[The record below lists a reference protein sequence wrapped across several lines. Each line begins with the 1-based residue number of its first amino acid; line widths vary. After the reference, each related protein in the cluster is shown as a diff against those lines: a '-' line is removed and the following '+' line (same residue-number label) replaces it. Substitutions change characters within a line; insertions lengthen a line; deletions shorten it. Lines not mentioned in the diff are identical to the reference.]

1 MAEEVIVEGGGD
13 LNGAKFANAAT
24 EATLLKL
31 IEEIKKV
38 NGTAAANKV
47 AGVAASA
54 GLDPAIISEV
64 NQEHSKL
71 YKNGQKLGA
80 SYGALSNVADSVA
93 VGFKNVA
100 AAAQEITSGTGNV
113 SGVLAQFGRLP
124 GLLGLVF
131 QGMSSL
137 ASYQENLLKT
147 YQDLTR
153 AGANFGGSLT
163 DMRQAASNAY
173 LTLDQFSNLVK
184 NNSESF
190 ARMGSTVDQGL
201 KSFVKLSNEFVGSPL
216 GRQLRNLGMTTE
228 EINEEMIKYIAAT
241 GGRSKKELENTDAL
255 KKSTTEYLTELD
267 ALTKFTGISKK
278 KLEEEQKKAQ
288 MNEAFQR
295 KMANM
300 DEAERAKLKA
310 AYDKAAASGIAGATD
325 LVMSAAL
332 GLPPVT
338 EAAQTL
344 SGVAPQTAEALTDMT
359 KTAITAGTTQQQ
371 VTDKFGR
378 VLTTAS
384 DQAKRFGQT
393 GDALALQQGKY
404 QQVVGSLIGVENKL
418 RAKGITDEATLQKEL
433 AKAYDEQIK
442 QQESQAA
449 DAVKTQE
456 AMQKLG
462 QLILEKI
469 LPIVEKLFAVFNPVV
484 TFFAKT
490 LTAIG
495 RIPYAFEILGAGLLA
510 LIAVIG
516 VAKARAAVLAV
527 SGGARAG
534 GVGGVLDVL
543 GGRPAAPGT
552 GPIVPPAANRGVPTP
567 VIPPGGGAGA
577 ATAGRAAGIVGS
589 IGNAVKGIG
598 VGVGGAI
605 RGILKGL
612 ASGLQAMANPKVM
625 LGSVSLGLL
634 AGSLYISAK
643 AFKEFTDVSWKDV
656 AAGTVAIGLL
666 AAGAAALS
674 FIAPAIFIGSA
685 AIAALGASIWVLA
698 KGLSAFPT
706 GVIEGLMAPFNAL
719 GKIVGTVFESIGG
732 MLSSL
737 LDGIKS
743 IFGTVWN
750 VISWPFKQIGSLVSS
765 IFDGVT
771 SVISGVLNIVKTVF
785 GAIWDVISW
794 PFKQIGKA
802 VSAAFDGIK
811 SIASGLFDGIKSI
824 FGTVWDVVSWPFKQ
838 IGNLVSSIFGGVTTA
853 ASSLLDGIKSIFGTV
868 WDVISWPFKQI
879 GSLVSG
885 AFDNIGSIFSGL
897 TNTVKSVFDAIW
909 NVMSWPFKQLAS
921 IISAPFETMS
931 GVIKSFGD
939 LVTGVFKW
947 IFDKISNVLGM
958 IKGAASAVA
967 KLFGFGKD
975 KPETEAK
982 KDSSINDSL
991 SKAASL
997 LLDAAKSLKLSAD
1010 LLASNIKMPLQP
1022 GTLKAGI
1029 FDKDQKN
1036 NDTKQAKQKI
1046 PDEYQKLLD
1055 NNIYSFAKS
1064 LFGGTQKTELL
1075 DKEKLSPIN
1084 QSALKYVAAGPMTE
1098 KPKPTISTISESFAK
1113 PNPAIKD
1120 KKFDEV
1126 SGLDSLMPDK
1136 SLTDGSLKGLELLKT
1151 ELQTLNKQS
1160 AEMLRYLRETAEYA
1174 KRNVDATS
1182 SLGGDL
1188 FKF

>member
-490 LTAIG
+490 LTTIG

-824 FGTVWDVVSWPFKQ
+824 FGTVWDV
-838 IGNLVSSIFGGVTTA
+838 
-853 ASSLLDGIKSIFGTV
+853 
-868 WDVISWPFKQI
+868 ISWPFKQI

>member
-490 LTAIG
+490 LTTIG

-737 LDGIKS
+737 L
-743 IFGTVWN
+743 
-750 VISWPFKQIGSLVSS
+750 
-765 IFDGVT
+765 
-771 SVISGVLNIVKTVF
+771 
-785 GAIWDVISW
+785 
-794 PFKQIGKA
+794 
-802 VSAAFDGIK
+802 
-811 SIASGLFDGIKSI
+811 DGIKSI

>member
-359 KTAITAGTTQQQ
+359 RTAITAGTTQQQ

-552 GPIVPPAANRGVPTP
+552 GPIVPPAANRGVTTP

-737 LDGIKS
+737 L
-743 IFGTVWN
+743 
-750 VISWPFKQIGSLVSS
+750 
-765 IFDGVT
+765 
-771 SVISGVLNIVKTVF
+771 
-785 GAIWDVISW
+785 
-794 PFKQIGKA
+794 
-802 VSAAFDGIK
+802 
-811 SIASGLFDGIKSI
+811 DGIKSI

>member
-359 KTAITAGTTQQQ
+359 RTAITAGTTQQQ

-490 LTAIG
+490 LTTIG

-552 GPIVPPAANRGVPTP
+552 GPIVPPAANRGVTTP

-737 LDGIKS
+737 L
-743 IFGTVWN
+743 
-750 VISWPFKQIGSLVSS
+750 
-765 IFDGVT
+765 
-771 SVISGVLNIVKTVF
+771 
-785 GAIWDVISW
+785 
-794 PFKQIGKA
+794 
-802 VSAAFDGIK
+802 
-811 SIASGLFDGIKSI
+811 DGIKSI

>member
-490 LTAIG
+490 LTTIG

-737 LDGIKS
+737 LDGIK
-743 IFGTVWN
+743 
-750 VISWPFKQIGSLVSS
+750 
-765 IFDGVT
+765 
-771 SVISGVLNIVKTVF
+771 TVF
-785 GAIWDVISW
+785 GA
-794 PFKQIGKA
+794 
-802 VSAAFDGIK
+802 
-811 SIASGLFDGIKSI
+811 
-824 FGTVWDVVSWPFKQ
+824 VWDVVSWPFKQ

>member
-490 LTAIG
+490 LTTIG

-732 MLSSL
+732 ML
-737 LDGIKS
+737 
-743 IFGTVWN
+743 
-750 VISWPFKQIGSLVSS
+750 
-765 IFDGVT
+765 
-771 SVISGVLNIVKTVF
+771 
-785 GAIWDVISW
+785 
-794 PFKQIGKA
+794 
-802 VSAAFDGIK
+802 
-811 SIASGLFDGIKSI
+811 
-824 FGTVWDVVSWPFKQ
+824 
-838 IGNLVSSIFGGVTTA
+838 
-853 ASSLLDGIKSIFGTV
+853 SSLLDGIKSIFGTV